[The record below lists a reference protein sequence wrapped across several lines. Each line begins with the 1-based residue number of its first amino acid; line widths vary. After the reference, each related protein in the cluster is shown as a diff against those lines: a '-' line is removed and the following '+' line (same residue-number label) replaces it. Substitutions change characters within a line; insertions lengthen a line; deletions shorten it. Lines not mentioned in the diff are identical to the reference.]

1 MQSTLQSPQK
11 QSGFV
16 RVTAKTLT
24 RAYSS
29 GPISTTVA
37 KDTVILLDF
46 DTKKTSKQ
54 ELEKLGIDL
63 NELIEGGTTILPLAG
78 TSVVSTV
85 MKVYRPSPSS
95 PNTRYNIVL
104 QYMGET
110 KYGDVFHPGIMYQL
124 DLPYNWD
131 QSIPSNWLIK
141 GAIAMVPMKL
151 FYSWA
156 TGEEKF
162 GVLSVDEFPQV

>member
-1 MQSTLQSPQK
+1 MAFNEPLSLLTYSKMQSTLQSPQK

-63 NELIEGGTTILPLAG
+63 NELIEGVP
-78 TSVVSTV
+78 
-85 MKVYRPSPSS
+85 
-95 PNTRYNIVL
+95 
-104 QYMGET
+104 
-110 KYGDVFHPGIMYQL
+110 
-124 DLPYNWD
+124 PYCR
-131 QSIPSNWLIK
+131 
-141 GAIAMVPMKL
+141 
-151 FYSWA
+151 
-156 TGEEKF
+156 
-162 GVLSVDEFPQV
+162 